1 MSTRRSGRREETD
14 RVDERARE
22 VGEKRG
28 TEGTHVSIG
37 EETIGVRM
45 VMFFVSFVCRS
56 TSVAA
61 KLMWRGGR

>member
-1 MSTRRSGRREETD
+1 
-14 RVDERARE
+14 
-22 VGEKRG
+22 
-28 TEGTHVSIG
+28 VSIG

-61 KLMWRGGR
+61 KLMWPGWKMTSSYV